1 MPSSRSIVQL
11 PKFLSVAVGL
21 LLVIAANPAKAFET
35 VIIDPG
41 HGGMDAGAYWYGI
54 KEKDLTLDLGLM
66 VEELLKERGI
76 KVVLTRRT
84 DTPVTLD
91 ERAKIANKHT
101 DAIFV
106 SLHFNAVVSKEI
118 SGIETYYLSDEGR
131 KLASMVQTELTRR
144 INTKNR
150 GVKKNSLKVLRL
162 TKCTAILI
170 EGGFLSNRW
179 ENQRCSA
186 KWYRQILAEE
196 IVEGIMR
203 YR

>member
-1 MPSSRSIVQL
+1 
-11 PKFLSVAVGL
+11 
-21 LLVIAANPAKAFET
+21 
-35 VIIDPG
+35 
-41 HGGMDAGAYWYGI
+41 MDAGAYWYGV
-54 KEKDLTLDLGLM
+54 KEKDLTLDLGLT
-66 VEELLKERGI
+66 VEQLLKERGV
-76 KVVLTRRT
+76 KVIMTRNR
-84 DTPVTLD
+84 DEAISLD
-91 ERAKIANKHT
+91 ERAAVANKHT
-101 DAIFV
+101 NAIFV
-106 SLHFNAVVSKEI
+106 SLHFNAAVSKEI

-131 KLASMVQTELTRR
+131 KLALMVQSELTRR

-179 ENQRCSA
+179 ENQRCGA